1 MTIGPLPYVPVE
13 VLHDRPHVLVDG
25 ATRPG
30 SLLTLSHWP
39 QSPTPA
45 ALARDLSAEIV
56 FAFLSRLPGA
66 RRRACLRRS
75 SAGVR
80 SALQAAGRAEAVT
93 NDHFDEDGLVSVF
106 AMTDPEVALSNEQ
119 LLVEIAS
126 CGDFGVVGSR
136 TAARIA
142 FTIGPMGEQ
151 AAAEASR
158 GGVPGELDPRATGLR
173 YQAVLERTAELLD
186 HPERFRRYWQEEDAA
201 LARFA
206 GGPPGRL
213 GSHRRGAR
221 GGPCRRHPD
230 RT

>member
-13 VLHDRPHVLVDG
+13 ELHDRPHVLVDG

-45 ALARDLSAEIV
+45 GFGPRSFGPDRLRLP
-56 FAFLSRLPGA
+56 SRLRGRRDAGA
-66 RRRACLRRS
+66 GRS

-80 SALQAAGRAEAVT
+80 SALAAAGRAEAVT

-106 AMTDPEVALSNEQ
+106 AMTDPRLALSNEE

-158 GGVPGELDPRATGLR
+158 GGVAGRAGPTCVRGAVPGRPRADGRAARAPGALP
-173 YQAVLERTAELLD
+173 ALLGGGGCGA
-186 HPERFRRYWQEEDAA
+186 R
-201 LARFA
+201 RFA